1 MPRTNG
7 ATAADAGTVAAVT
20 SPSTGWA
27 SGDAHHRSRNLRRTA
42 RPEPARAMLRR
53 AVQLASTSSTRHDA
67 NGPKVSEELIAEA
80 LHPYPDDLVVATKCG
95 LIRRYPRASSTTSAS
110 RRTSSSGGGAI
121 TTSQTS
127 WASTGWGGIIN
138 RRRCMFHG

>member
-1 MPRTNG
+1 
-7 ATAADAGTVAAVT
+7 
-20 SPSTGWA
+20 
-27 SGDAHHRSRNLRRTA
+27 
-42 RPEPARAMLRR
+42 MLRR

-67 NGPKVSEELIAEA
+67 YGPEVSEELIAEA
-80 LHPYPDDLVVATKCG
+80 LHPYPDDLVVATRCG
-95 LIRRYPRASSTTSAS
+95 LVRRYPRAWSTTSAS
-110 RRTSSSGGGAI
+110 RRTSSPVGGAI